1 MGVMYLDVASALRTA
16 IRNGDYAQKPF
27 PSETQLMRKF
37 GIGRQTAVRVLNEL
51 VAEGLVVRRKGSG
64 SFLSQAG
71 RKATGRIGLVV
82 HGSDYCEIFS
92 PISKEISQLCQK
104 NGYSLLLGDVSSQC
118 TARRIRKVLDVAR
131 RFVAQ
136 GLDGVVFQPVELVP
150 DAEAVNRQLAETFD
164 RAGVPVVLLDS
175 DIVCAPE
182 RSRYDVVSV
191 NHLDVGRRLAMH
203 LRKSGATRVVYL
215 TQKDRAPC
223 VQARQLGVK
232 IGCEGLPLDG
242 KAVYAEPEDVDAV
255 RRMLR
260 RFRPDAVVCYNDR
273 QAALLLQTLDKL
285 GRKVPDD
292 IMVVGFDDVQYARLT
307 IPQLTTMRQPC
318 GEIAAAA
325 FRMLMERIRNPNL
338 PARMEI
344 LDSQLTIRG
353 STK

>member
-1 MGVMYLDVASALRTA
+1 MYLEVARAMRTA
-16 IRNGDYAQKPF
+16 IRNGDYAQRPF
-27 PSETQLMRKF
+27 PSETQLMQKF

-51 VAEGLVVRRKGSG
+51 VDEGLVVRRKGSG
-64 SFLSQAG
+64 TFLSQAG
-71 RKATGRIGLVV
+71 RKATGRIGLIV

-92 PISKEISQLCQK
+92 PISKEMSQLCQK

-118 TARRIRKVLDVAR
+118 TAKRIRKVLDVAR
-131 RFVAQ
+131 RFVTQ
-136 GLDGVVFQPVELVP
+136 GIDGVIFQPVELVP
-150 DAEAVNRQLAETFD
+150 DAEAVNRQLVEIFD
-164 RAGVPVVLLDS
+164 KVGVPVILLDS

-182 RSRYDVVSV
+182 RSSYDVVSV
-191 NHLDVGRRLAMH
+191 NHLDE
-203 LRKSGATRVVYL
+203 LRSGAQTM
-215 TQKDRAPC
+215 KDRAPC

-242 KAVYAEPEDVDAV
+242 KAVYADPEDVDAV
-255 RRMLR
+255 RSLLR
-260 RFRPDAVVCYNDR
+260 RLRPDAVVCYNDR
-273 QAALLLQTLDKL
+273 QAALLLQTLAKL

-318 GEIAAAA
+318 KEIAAAV
-325 FRMLMERIRNPNL
+325 FKMLVERIRNPSL